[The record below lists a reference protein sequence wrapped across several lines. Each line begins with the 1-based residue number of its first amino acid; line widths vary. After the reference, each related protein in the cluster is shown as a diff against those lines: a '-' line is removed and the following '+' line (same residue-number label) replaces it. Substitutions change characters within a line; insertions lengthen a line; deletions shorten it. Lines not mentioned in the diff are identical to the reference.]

1 MGSADAR
8 EALREVRSLVWGIP
22 AHRGQVFYSKY
33 QYQDTLGH
41 TFEES
46 KDQLAGSVCV
56 QKAESSIAVS
66 RIRLPPGYERTGR
79 LGERCAL
86 LEPQVTSALR
96 FGPVVLYFLSL
107 PYSLPLRTP
116 SSLRQFLHFL
126 PVNNTGYTHT
136 NTDTHK
142 TSA

>member
-66 RIRLPPGYERTGR
+66 RIRLPPGGR

-86 LEPQVTSALR
+86 LVAAGYECPPVWASCFVFSPPPLLFAPTYTLQFASVFAFSA
-96 FGPVVLYFLSL
+96 
-107 PYSLPLRTP
+107 
-116 SSLRQFLHFL
+116 H
-126 PVNNTGYTHT
+126 
-136 NTDTHK
+136 
-142 TSA
+142 